1 MLAIEAPKV
10 INKAKTGSWKRL
22 LPYAVMNSDG
32 PNMWK
37 VIQGLNGTPDA
48 NSPNEAM
55 PCKGWTIANIRPKA
69 NIFINQYVWVNKLNM
84 SWTDRDLNQQF
95 SKCLNAPSV
104 DDESCTPLQMH
115 ELLSGIKKWKV
126 KEQLAPIPSQIS

>member
-1 MLAIEAPKV
+1 MLETSP
-10 INKAKTGSWKRL
+10 
-22 LPYAVMNSDG
+22 PYAVMNSDG

-48 NSPNEAM
+48 NSPNEVM
-55 PCKGWTIANIRPKA
+55 SCKSWAIANIRPKA
-69 NIFINQYVWVNKLNM
+69 NIFINQYAWVNKLNM
-84 SWTDRDLNQQF
+84 SWTDRYLIQQF
-95 SKCLNAPSV
+95 NKFLNAPSV